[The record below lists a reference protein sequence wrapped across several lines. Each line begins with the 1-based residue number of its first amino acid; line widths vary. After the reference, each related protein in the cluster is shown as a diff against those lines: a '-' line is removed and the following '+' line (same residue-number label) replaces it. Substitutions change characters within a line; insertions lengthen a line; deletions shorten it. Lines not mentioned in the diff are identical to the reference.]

1 MVQADLED
9 CYLDMVPSVYYL
21 MLDGFDLKTMARSK
35 KYLSIESIEKILP
48 SWELEN
54 LALKDIRLLEIYTI
68 SNKAEM
74 ESALKRY
81 VKNYKKNL
89 FKYPD
94 NYMKGFFYVNNK
106 WVKKNQKGEVRQPL
120 ERPTEQEITELHVN
134 HKWFTGLRM
143 KYEGILHSYDKELMF
158 EQDLIE
164 ESLLEASKVRKK
176 SRTK

>member
-1 MVQADLED
+1 MIQADLED
-9 CYLDMVPSVYYL
+9 RYLEILPSVYYL
-21 MLDGFDLKTMARSK
+21 MLDGLDLKTMAKSR

-68 SNKAEM
+68 PNKAEM
-74 ESALKRY
+74 EAALKRH

-106 WVKKNQKGEVRQPL
+106 WVKKNQKGEVVELL
-120 ERPTEQEITELHVN
+120 EKPTEQEITELHVN
-134 HKWFTGLRM
+134 HKWFTDLRM
-143 KYEGILHSYDKELMF
+143 KYEGILYAYDKELMF

-176 SRTK
+176 SRAK